1 MYDQAVG
8 DYYRHTFTKIMVQIE
23 IKIQMNEN
31 AMNSSTLVVSSQVE
45 TVTCSI
51 AQDTKISVR
60 QTDHKFV
67 LTFLV
72 ICGIYIYSFSPS
84 SVNRQRTFL

>member
-45 TVTCSI
+45 TVTCNI

-60 QTDHKFV
+60 
-67 LTFLV
+67 
-72 ICGIYIYSFSPS
+72 
-84 SVNRQRTFL
+84 